1 MTENLLKRI
10 DELSNLEAIRAF
22 EFYAERVLE
31 GMESTPEK
39 AIDGIPEEFKDNAL
53 FKRAL
58 EMSDEEGAHP
68 LPEAESVALTRELLR
83 IFARDPVF
91 APSLAEALD
100 EYEDNNLFV
109 GEILATGVAVS
120 MIIVAATTT
129 FRGKIGKSIV
139 VGKKAADANLIE
151 SLLKYFP
158 KLMGKTLT

>member
-1 MTENLLKRI
+1 M
-10 DELSNLEAIRAF
+10 
-22 EFYAERVLE
+22 
-31 GMESTPEK
+31 
-39 AIDGIPEEFKDNAL
+39 
-53 FKRAL
+53 
-58 EMSDEEGAHP
+58 
-68 LPEAESVALTRELLR
+68 R

-129 FRGKIGKSIV
+129 FQGKIGKSIV
-139 VGKKAADANLIE
+139 VGKKAADASLIE

-158 KLMGKTLT
+158 KLIGKTLT